1 LTVSVASD
9 SSSQQVIS
17 RVDTLAAR
25 EYGQSV
31 RAYWDETTHLY
42 LQYGTTFQGGYVK
55 TADGLATPRANNL
68 FLADRAGI
76 EPDHVVL
83 DAGCGVCGPSIDIAR
98 HIPDVRIDAVTLS
111 RAQAEVARDAVR
123 AAGLRHRIQVHVA
136 DYHQL
141 AFAGSRFDAVIFFE
155 SIYSVDLPRLFR
167 ETFRVLR
174 PGGRVYAK
182 EVFRQEEI
190 ASDLDQAS
198 IEEFENLFRYK
209 LRPIG
214 ELADAVSA
222 AGFEDVESRDLSD
235 LVSSDHY
242 FKAMTELV
250 FGFPL
255 PTEFGRRHK
264 RRFTS
269 AVLSFGEVRA
279 RKPGG
284 TDPR

>member
-1 LTVSVASD
+1 M
-9 SSSQQVIS
+9 SSG
-17 RVDTLAAR
+17 DTPAAR
-25 EYGQSV
+25 EYGESV
-31 RAYWDETTHLY
+31 RAYWEETTQLY

-55 TADGLATPRANNL
+55 TADGPATPEANNL

-76 EPDHVVL
+76 EPGHLVL
-83 DAGCGVCGPSIDIAR
+83 DAGCGVCGPSIDIAG

-111 RAQAEVARDAVR
+111 LAQAHVARDAVR
-123 AAGLRHRIQVHVA
+123 AARFSDRMVHVA
-136 DYHQL
+136 DYHHL
-141 AFAGSRFDAVIFFE
+141 PFAGARFDTVIFFE
-155 SIYSVDLPRLFR
+155 SIYSVDLSQLFR
-167 ETFRVLR
+167 ETSRVLR

-222 AGFEDVESRDLSD
+222 AGFEDVESRDLSQ

-242 FKAMTELV
+242 FKAMVELV

-279 RKPGG
+279 RKARG